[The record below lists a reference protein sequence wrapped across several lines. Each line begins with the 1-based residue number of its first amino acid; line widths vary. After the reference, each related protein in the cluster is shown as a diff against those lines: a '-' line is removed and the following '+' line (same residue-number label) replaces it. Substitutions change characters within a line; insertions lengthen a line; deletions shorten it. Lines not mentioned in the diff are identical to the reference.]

1 MFYNTYVLEILVRAI
16 VLVAVIPIHECAHGL
31 VASWMGD
38 HTARDLGRTTLNP
51 LVHLDPVGSTMLV
64 LTGLGWAKPVPVD
77 TRNFRSPK
85 WGMAITAL
93 AGPAS
98 NFVLAYVS
106 TIIYSML
113 FAVAQVKGEST
124 GLSLAL
130 TFFSLLISLNI
141 GLGIFNLIPFPPLD
155 GSKVLAM
162 FLPDRWYGR
171 WMQLERYGM
180 IVLMAALWFGLL
192 DGFLMAARNLVLNAM
207 LNGANFAYLG
217 MLSLLTR

>member
-1 MFYNTYVLEILVRAI
+1 MPGEEFLILLNNTYVLEILVRAI

-93 AGPAS
+93 AGPAA
-98 NFVLAYVS
+98 NILLA
-106 TIIYSML
+106 L
-113 FAVAQVKGEST
+113 FA
-124 GLSLAL
+124 LAVFKITTPWL
-130 TFFSLLISLNI
+130 PTTAVF
-141 GLGIFNLIPFPPLD
+141 IFYIVIENTVYLAVFNMIPIPPLD
-155 GSKVLAM
+155 GSRLLTAL
-162 FLPDRWYGR
+162 LPYRAYYALMR
-171 WMQLERYGM
+171 YERVIM
-180 IVLMAALWFGLL
+180 AVLMIALFSGVLSFPLGAASNAVLGVL
-192 DGFLMAARNLVLNAM
+192 DALTGFL
-207 LNGANFAYLG
+207 G
-217 MLSLLTR
+217 